1 MSDQCCSPDLSNI
14 ERVDKMSNSSEYSKE
29 QLIAFKERKHR
40 EHIFNMLGSICAT
53 IIVIV
58 FVIAKFQN

>member
-14 ERVDKMSNSSEYSKE
+14 VGGSKMPISSECSEE
-29 QLIAFKERKHR
+29 QLIAFKER
-40 EHIFNMLGSICAT
+40 EHIFNMLGTISAT

-58 FVIAKFQN
+58 FVLAKWQN